1 MTSEPLVLCP
11 TCREATPDRLYYAH
25 QLQPS
30 HNPIP
35 DFTVPYAFP
44 RYNGRSVAPGKP
56 RMTLAG
62 WDLSQIEAR
71 VELMLAASTTEF
83 YGTDIGKECVR
94 LATAH
99 PQDFDIHTYV
109 AAIALDK
116 PEHLITDAKG
126 GDQPSERQ
134 IGKTTG
140 HGWMRGM
147 GAQTMSDQMLKKG
160 YVVTPETC
168 ALRISRISAK
178 LPAIEH
184 GFFPDVCR
192 QVMRFRGL
200 ATTFGGIWRCD
211 WQALGEELYGS
222 GYSYQP
228 QRECVDLL
236 NQCSLIPLNKEIR
249 ARIAP
254 GMPYDRVPRLQVHAH
269 DALLGSFHPDDVY
282 PSFQYIDATL
292 GKTVRKY
299 YSGELPTYVTYQVGP
314 TWKPLIEWKALPSEK
329 ECRDAAWACM
339 EGDGPW
345 GFVEEK
351 EAA

>member
-1 MTSEPLVLCP
+1 MDSGPQVLCP
-11 TCREATPDRLYYAH
+11 TCREAIPDRAYYAH

-30 HNPIP
+30 HNPFP
-35 DFTVPYAFP
+35 DLSARLETPTYPVNYLA
-44 RYNGRSVAPGKP
+44 GVGKP
-56 RMTLAG
+56 QMVLAG

-83 YGTDIGKECVR
+83 HGSEIGKECVR

-99 PQDFDIHTYV
+99 PEDFDIHTYV

-116 PEHLITDAKG
+116 PESEITDLKG

-147 GAQTMSDQMLKKG
+147 GAQTMSDNYLKKG
-160 YVVTPETC
+160 WVITPETC
-168 ALRISRISAK
+168 SLRLARLDMK
-178 LPAIEH
+178 LPVIRG
-184 GFFPDVCR
+184 GFMPDVCR
-192 QVMRFRGL
+192 QIMRFRGL

-236 NQCSLIPLNKEIR
+236 NQCSLLPLRNAIR
-249 ARIAP
+249 ARM
-254 GMPYDRVPRLQVHAH
+254 GDRFPIVRIPRLQVHAH
-269 DALLGSFHPDDVY
+269 DALLSSMHPDDVY
-282 PSFQYIDATL
+282 PVFKFVDQTL
-292 GKTVRKY
+292 AKTVRRY
-299 YSGELPTYVTYQVGP
+299 YSGELPTYVTYQVGS
-314 TWKPLIEWKALPSEK
+314 TWKAKVEWKRLPNEK
-329 ECRDAAWACM
+329 ECRDAAWACI
-339 EGDGPW
+339 EGDGEW
-345 GFVEEK
+345 GFVR

>member
-1 MTSEPLVLCP
+1 MSEPLVLCP
-11 TCREATPDRLYYAH
+11 TCRDAVPDRIYYAH
-25 QLQPS
+25 QTHAS

-35 DFTVPYAFP
+35 YFNAKLAFP
-44 RYNGRSVAPGKP
+44 QYPLRYPRLGAP
-56 RMTLAG
+56 RMVLAG

-71 VELMLAASTTEF
+71 VELMLAGSTTEF

-99 PQDFDIHTYV
+99 PKDFDIHTYV

-116 PEHLITDAKG
+116 PESEITDHKG

-147 GAQTMSDQMLKKG
+147 GGQTMSDNLLKKG
-160 YVVTPETC
+160 YVVTPEVC
-168 ALRISRISAK
+168 SQRISRISAK

-184 GFFPDVCR
+184 GFFPDVRR
-192 QVMRFRGL
+192 QCMRFRGL

-236 NQCSLIPLNKEIR
+236 NQCSLLPLQQEIR
-249 ARIAP
+249 ARVKP
-254 GMPYDRVPRLQVHAH
+254 GLPYDRCPRMHVHAH
-269 DALLGSFHPDDVY
+269 DALLSSVHPDDVY
-282 PSFQYIDATL
+282 PMFQYVDATL
-292 GKTVRKY
+292 GKTVRRY
-299 YSGELPTYVTYQVGP
+299 YSGELPTYVTYQVGA
-314 TWKPLIEWKALPSEK
+314 TWKAKVEWKSLPSEK
-329 ECRDAAWACM
+329 ECRDAAWACI
-339 EGDGPW
+339 EGDGEW
-345 GFVEEK
+345 GFVR